1 MICAVPEL
9 GVEFPEQPAR
19 GWLPRPPKI
28 KTQLPQWLQSRRQDR
43 SDIVSLKSRHV
54 FELTV
59 AGGGDPGCEHDR
71 FGDLPFEYPANR
83 AAVNQEILIGQVAG
97 HPPAG
102 FWSWDN

>member
-1 MICAVPEL
+1 MPRKLQHPHRIMICAVPEL
-9 GVEFPEQPAR
+9 SVEFPEQPAR

-28 KTQLPQWLQSRRQDR
+28 KTQLPQWLECRRQDR

-71 FGDLPFEYPANR
+71 FDDLPFEY
-83 AAVNQEILIGQVAG
+83 AG
-97 HPPAG
+97 EE
-102 FWSWDN
+102 SRS